1 MGRGRTNM
9 DKQSA
14 QLSAPSVFC
23 LWNLLGNDGHDL
35 RDNAHPPPHNKLGT
49 VYKETTKI
57 CAKPGLRACYCA
69 LVVITR
75 LWGFFQAQI
84 IKTFCTPVFH
94 AEIDSLSSDVLQ
106 KVDICASDFQDKTS
120 LLSSPHARHFSNPA
134 FTIPNLLL
142 TQILR
147 YLSYINPSP
156 NPHICHPP
164 TPDLLQQKLDNVIAV
179 LGVSSGI
186 LSACV
191 VAASRDPLS
200 FISFAVQ
207 AYRLALWIGIRSQL
221 YRLTLPAPTSGYLD
235 IFPWALVVLGIPRH
249 DLEQSISDFNKF
261 DSDTDRVHITA
272 AIDDRWITVS
282 GHPDD
287 LAAFVCILPE
297 GASVHET
304 SIKALYHCSSKLQ
317 TIRDEV
323 LGDASSRK
331 IRFPTFE
338 DLVVPVRST
347 FSGDVIKD
355 AGSGV
360 TLLEMVVDMILMQP
374 VNWDVVVE
382 RVVRGIPCAA
392 EVDIVGVGLGKGI
405 LKRLEQ
411 AISSQGLDLRS
422 SVDLNTEQTPRPLKV
437 KQEPIAVIGMAINMP
452 GARTPAELWELLLNG
467 TSTVQE
473 IPKDRFD
480 FAEYTEGRL
489 PGRVMKASTANFIA
503 GADEFDHGFFN
514 ISPREARSMDP
525 QQRVL
530 LHAAYEA
537 LEDAGYVPNSS
548 PSFNPGTFGCFI
560 GASTHDYV
568 HNLRNDVDIYYSP
581 GTLAAFLSGRL
592 SYCLGLSG
600 PSVVVDTAC
609 SSSVVAIYQAARAL
623 MNRDCNAALAGGV
636 NIISSPDMFLG
647 LDRAHFLAP
656 SGQCKSF
663 DASADGYSRAEGCGV
678 FVLKRLSDAIVE
690 NDGILGVIRGVE
702 VNQSGLAASITHPHV
717 PTQEALFN
725 QVLKCSEIDPNS
737 ITLVEAHGTGT
748 QAGDKNEL
756 ESIRRVFASDQS
768 RKGKRQRRPDTPL
781 YVTSIKGNIGHL
793 EAASG
798 SASLAKVLVMLREK
812 KIPRQI
818 SFKQLHPRL
827 APLGPDGIVI
837 PASNVPWLPANHG
850 GPLIALINNFGAA
863 GSNAT
868 LVVEE
873 YIPSSSANSCTASLD
888 GVSYVFG
895 LSAKDGPALEALR
908 ARYIA
913 WLCDPRNDVS
923 LLDVAYT
930 ATARRQLHPFR
941 LAVSASSKEDLI
953 EKLGCTQL
961 DEAPVQETAA
971 PVVFVFS
978 GQGSH
983 YRGTGRSLYISSAI
997 FRRHVDEC
1005 EVILTS
1011 LGFGGVTSMIAGRGS
1026 TVQHPMLNDLE
1037 GSQPAIFA
1045 LQYALAKMWLAWG
1058 IRPVAVVG
1066 HSLGDYAALV
1076 IAGVLTL
1083 RDALIIVATR
1093 ARCMLER
1100 CTPKETGM
1108 VAVGLE
1114 PVRMQSILESR
1125 KEFTNLSI
1133 SCFNSPKDCVVSGP
1147 MVELLALT
1155 DYFDQERLCKYTQL
1169 SVPYGFHS
1177 AAMSP
1182 VLDDLLALGK
1192 KTRMHSPLI
1201 PVISTVLGR
1210 VLRPGDITLCVH
1222 DYFARHCIEP
1232 VRFLGGIESYLSDA
1246 TTAGKALVWLE
1257 IGPHTAVIPM
1267 LKAFPQLS
1275 DALLLGTLRKG
1286 QDAWASIARTL
1297 SSLYKT
1303 NSGIDWRK
1311 IFAQVG
1317 PAKCVS
1323 LPSYPFSM
1331 KSFWVQFKEDAVGR
1345 KIDFSLIRNW
1355 VQIPND
1361 GNEGVA
1367 ILETTIERLRV
1378 YIEGHR
1384 VAGIPLCPAS
1394 IYLELVFSGVRLALR
1409 QLGFHDGASNIS
1421 LTQINVPK
1429 PLVCVFGEENHTG
1442 ALQIVINT
1450 KNNTFSIKSRT
1461 ASFLEGLHA
1470 EGEYSLCTSDDTEMK
1485 FKLLLPNVV
1494 RRASAILHPGTG
1506 PTTETFYTRTAY
1518 QIIFPRVVEYSKVFQ
1533 TMQSVDVL
1541 PNGLEAAASVKFNT
1555 SCDGRF
1561 TIHPIFL
1568 DSLIHVAGFV
1578 ANLRGGLDHAYICNK
1593 ISSFTALP
1601 TRIDKYATYKIVC
1614 RIAELPHNEGIVAES
1629 WAVLEA
1635 DPKILVAHVEGIR
1648 FQRVRLSGLKS
1659 SLASIAGVSTPS
1671 SVCYSEPDGYFSHI
1685 APPDI
1690 KTVVLQTIAST
1701 CGVDLKQISVE
1712 QNLASLG
1719 IDPLKRLELCYG
1731 LSKAFPAFGYRS
1743 EDVSGCRTIGEVVN
1757 LITSNPVSEHVPLL
1771 APSNMTSTPR
1781 TLVSN
1786 GSPLVKR
1793 VFAQV
1798 LDVEEDA
1805 IGDDADLGSLG
1816 LDSLSSIEASHIFTN
1831 RFQINMPLNFLSPKR
1846 TIRDIE
1852 TQVLS
1857 PGNSSSPSTLRERFL
1872 RSGATE
1878 NPVEKMK
1885 DALGLNTRLWSVRSA
1900 DDSRTPLVL
1909 IHDGS
1914 GLAVSYQRILDLQ
1927 RPVWAINNPNFSSSR
1942 PWLTILQMA
1951 ESYAAF
1957 ILEKITGPVI
1967 IGGWSFGGVV
1977 AFEVAK
1983 TLHSRLVPVR
1993 GVILIDSPDPFTH
2006 ISLPP
2011 SVIDAVLASSKN
2023 LDPEIKSLCKQQFTM
2038 NDKLLSKYDP
2048 YETRHYGPPPRLIF
2062 LRSTDGFKLSPHN
2075 QENVPSWLSDRSR
2088 VASMTHG
2095 WELLAGVPIKVLDIP
2110 GNHFQPFEPQNVM
2123 AVSQRLSEA
2132 CNSLDK

>member
-1 MGRGRTNM
+1 MIRSSR
-9 DKQSA
+9 
-14 QLSAPSVFC
+14 PSILPVFGGQES
-23 LWNLLGNDGHDL
+23 LAYDSEYDL
-35 RDNAHPPPHNKLGT
+35 QYLQHTHPPWGT
-49 VYKETTKI
+49 I
-57 CAKPGLRACYCA
+57 LLDSCFSA
-69 LVVITR
+69 
-75 LWGFFQAQI
+75 
-84 IKTFCTPVFH
+84 FH
-94 AEIDSLSSDVLQ
+94 AEIDSISSDVLQ
-106 KVDICASDFQDKTS
+106 TVDICASDFQDKTS
-120 LLSSPHARHFSNPA
+120 ILSPPHGRHFSNPA
-134 FTIPNLLL
+134 ITIPNLLL
-142 TQILR
+142 TQTLR
-147 YLSYINPSP
+147 YLSYTNPSSS
-156 NPHICHPP
+156 NSQICPP
-164 TPDLLQQKLDNVIAV
+164 SSLGSLQQKLDSIINV
-179 LGVSSGI
+179 LGVSSGV

-191 VAASRDPLS
+191 VAASRDFLT
-200 FISFAVQ
+200 FVSFAVQ
-207 AYRLALWIGIRSQL
+207 SYRLALWIGIRSQL
-221 YRLTLPAPTSGYLD
+221 YRLTVPAPSSGYLD
-235 IFPWALVVLGIPRH
+235 ILPWAVVVLGIPRH
-249 DLEQSISDFNKF
+249 DLEQSIIDFNKTF
-261 DSDTDRVHITA
+261 GSDTDRVHITA
-272 AIDDRWITVS
+272 AINDRCITVS

-287 LAAFVCILPE
+287 LAAFVCNLPE
-297 GASVHET
+297 GTPVHET

-317 TIRDEV
+317 AVRDKV

-347 FSGDVIKD
+347 LSGDVIGD
-355 AGSGV
+355 PGSGA
-360 TLLEMVVDMILMQP
+360 TLLEMVVDMILLQP
-374 VNWDVVVE
+374 VNWDIVVGKVAQDI
-382 RVVRGIPCAA
+382 RCAA
-392 EVDIVGVGLGKGI
+392 EVDLVGVGSGKAILNQLG
-405 LKRLEQ
+405 Q
-411 AISSQGLDLRS
+411 ALSSQGLDLRS
-422 SVDLNTEQTPRPLKV
+422 SVDLSTERAPPPLKA
-437 KQEPIAVIGMAINMP
+437 KQEPIAVIGMGINLP
-452 GARTPAELWELLLNG
+452 GARTPAAALG
-467 TSTVQE
+467 
-473 IPKDRFD
+473 IAPKWFD
-480 FAEYTEGRL
+480 FAEYTDGRL
-489 PGRVMKASTANFIA
+489 PGRVMKARTANFIA
-503 GADEFDHGFFN
+503 GADEFDHSFFN

-537 LEDAGYVPNSS
+537 LEDAGYVPNSC
-548 PSFNPGTFGCFI
+548 PSFNPDTFGCFI

-568 HNLRNDVDIYYSP
+568 HNLRNDIDIYYSP

-636 NIISSPDMFLG
+636 NIIPAQTLKLISAFQMFLG

-663 DASADGYSRAEGCGV
+663 DASADGYSRGEGCGV

-690 NDGILGVIRGVE
+690 NDRILGVIRGVE
-702 VNQSGLAASITHPHV
+702 VNQSGKAASITHPHV
-717 PTQEALFN
+717 PTQEALFK
-725 QVLKCSEIDPNS
+725 QVLKCSETDPNS
-737 ITLVEAHGTGT
+737 VTLVEAHGTGT

-768 RKGKRQRRPDTPL
+768 RKRKTRRPDEPL
-781 YVTSIKGNIGHL
+781 YVTSIKANLGHL

-798 SASLAKVLVMLREK
+798 SASLAKVLVMLQEK

-837 PASNVPWLPANHG
+837 PTSNVPWLPADQG
-850 GPLIALINNFGAA
+850 GPRIALINNFGAA

-873 YIPSSSANSCTASLD
+873 YIPSSSASSCTAPLD

-895 LSAKDGPALEALR
+895 LSAKDVSALEALKS
-908 ARYIA
+908 RYVA
-913 WLCDPRNDVS
+913 WLCDPRSDVS

-941 LAVSASSKEDLI
+941 LAVGASSKEDLI

-961 DEAPVQETAA
+961 DEMPVQETAA
-971 PVVFVFS
+971 SVVFVFS

-983 YRGTGRSLYISSAI
+983 YRGMGRSLYVSSAI
-997 FRRHVDEC
+997 FRQHIDEC
-1005 EVILTS
+1005 EAILTS
-1011 LGFGGVTSMIAGRGS
+1011 LDFGGVTPMIAGTRS
-1026 TVQHPMLNDLE
+1026 TVQHPVLDDLE

-1045 LQYALAKMWLAWG
+1045 LQYALAKLWLAWG
-1058 IRPVAVVG
+1058 LQPVAVVG
-1066 HSLGDYAALV
+1066 HSLGEYAALV

-1093 ARCMLER
+1093 ARRLLEK

-1125 KEFTNLSI
+1125 EEFTNLSI

-1147 MVELLALT
+1147 IAKLLALT

-1177 AAMSP
+1177 AAMLP

-1192 KTRMHSPLI
+1192 KTRTRSPLI

-1210 VLRPGDITLCVH
+1210 VIRRGDTTLCVH

-1232 VRFLGGIESYLSDA
+1232 VRFAGGIESYLSDA

-1257 IGPHTAVIPM
+1257 IGPHTAVLPM
-1267 LKAFPQLS
+1267 LRGFPQLS

-1286 QDAWASIARTL
+1286 QDAWAPIARTL

-1303 NSGIDWRK
+1303 NSTLDWRK
-1311 IFAQVG
+1311 FFAQVG

-1394 IYLELVFSGVRLALR
+1394 IYLELVFSGVRLALM

-1485 FKLLLPNVV
+1485 FKLLLRNVV

-1518 QIIFPRVVEYSKVFQ
+1518 QIIFPRVVEYSKDFQ

-1541 PNGLEAAASVKFNT
+1541 PNGLEAAASVKLNT
-1555 SCDGRF
+1555 SCNGCF

-1568 DSLIHVAGFV
+1568 DTLIHVAGFV
-1578 ANLRGGLDHAYICNK
+1578 ANLRGGLDHAYICNE
-1593 ISSFTALP
+1593 ISSFTVLP
-1601 TRIDKYATYKIVC
+1601 TRIDKYAAYTIVC
-1614 RIAELPHNEGIVAES
+1614 RIAELPNSAGIVAES

-1671 SVCYSEPDGYFSHI
+1671 SVCQSEPDGYFSHV
-1685 APPDI
+1685 APQDT

-1701 CGVDLKQISVE
+1701 CGVDLKRISVD

-1743 EDVSGCRTIGEVVN
+1743 EDISGCRTIGEVVN
-1757 LITSNPVSEHVPLL
+1757 LITSNPVSEHAPLL

-1805 IGDDADLGSLG
+1805 IRDDADLGSLG

-1857 PGNSSSPSTLRERFL
+1857 PGNSSSPSALRERFL
-1872 RSGATE
+1872 RSVATGT
-1878 NPVEKMK
+1878 PVERMK

-1900 DDSRTPLVL
+1900 DDSKTPLVL

-1951 ESYAAF
+1951 EAYAAF

-1993 GVILIDSPDPFTH
+1993 GVVLIDSPDPFTH
-2006 ISLPP
+2006 VSLPP
-2011 SVIDAVLASSKN
+2011 SVIDSVLALKD
-2023 LDPEIKSLCKQQFTM
+2023 LDPEIISLCKHQFTM
-2038 NDKLLSKYDP
+2038 SDKLLSKYDP
-2048 YETRHYGPPPRLIF
+2048 YETRNYGPPPQLMF
-2062 LRSTDGFKLSPHN
+2062 LRSTDGFNLSPHN
-2075 QENVPSWLSDRSR
+2075 QENVPSWLSDRRR

-2095 WELLAGVPIKVLDIP
+2095 WELLAGAPIKVLDIP